1 MMILVFIQ
9 FLVKHDFYLKLRVKD
24 KDTTRSTLK
33 KINKDEI
40 TRIMGQ
46 RGEENLEIIQALRFP
61 LKSCNSEVQ
70 SEIFLD
76 LENPDLGL

>member
-1 MMILVFIQ
+1 
-9 FLVKHDFYLKLRVKD
+9 LKLRVKD
-24 KDTTRSTLK
+24 KDTTISTLK

-46 RGEENLEIIQALRFP
+46 RGEENLKIIQVLRLP
-61 LKSCNSEVQ
+61 LKSSNGEVQ

-76 LENPDLGL
+76 LENPDLCL